1 MKTKKNNV
9 TVVKDIK
16 TFKEEKNM
24 KKFMTLILAVAML
37 ITSVSVAP
45 SAAKAATTYSVTR
58 SYSNP
63 VNKSGTA
70 TFEYVNG
77 EVYYSNSKL
86 TKYQLTQTDVAACSS
101 ETDQEICQ
109 FFDKWGTLWVVYRNE
124 GLYWY
129 NYEILKKGKLQKW
142 AGISDS
148 EKIYATRLCYDV
160 NESTTTIYD
169 AGSLKY
175 TGFTYVNY
183 YTSGKNLND
192 YPLPDWYT
200 LYRIINDEDY
210 PTVEPTVAPTT
221 EPTVTPTVEP
231 TVAPTTEPTVTPTV
245 APTEAPTTE
254 PTVAPT
260 PTCQCGN
267 GGKCTCPDGQCKCKD
282 CKCSP
287 EAPCHTATAAPV
299 ETPSN
304 CNPADNNGESGD
316 AIVDNGSNGNANT
329 GKNGGNGNNA
339 ISIDGDGNTVVI
351 VNPVVVHDNDT
362 KNDSDIDVNGDNNNV
377 SDKLNGGEQTGNNV
391 ADTTGNGNVEAT
403 AQSSAGLTPEVPL
416 INVSTP
422 STVSSVEKAT
432 TSSKK
437 KKVHYTVKHTKN
449 YVQLI
454 KHSGDGTCGA
464 IHKVRF
470 LRKKHV
476 CWINNKK
483 YTKVYRV
490 GYTKKSRQITVFY
503 GGKKGARKIKIVQ
516 RGSNQKNWKNR
527 VLKGKY
533 AGISAGSHGLDLR
546 ANTKAGKS
554 INLQNK
560 KAIKL

>member
-16 TFKEEKNM
+16 TFKEEINM
-24 KKFMTLILAVAML
+24 KKFMVFILAVAML

-45 SAAKAATTYSVTR
+45 SAAKAATTYSYSV

-63 VNKSGTA
+63 ITSNGSA
-70 TFEYVNG
+70 TFEYVDG
-77 EVYYSNSKL
+77 AVYYSNAKL

-124 GLYWY
+124 GLYWF

-142 AGISDS
+142 QGASDS
-148 EKIYATRLCYDV
+148 EKIYATRLAYDV
-160 NESTTTIYD
+160 NESTTTIYE

-175 TGFTYVNY
+175 TGFTYVTH
-183 YTSGKNLND
+183 YTSGRDLRD

-200 LYRIINDEDY
+200 LYKIINDEDY

-316 AIVDNGSNGNANT
+316 AIVDDNSNGNSNT
-329 GKNGGNGNNA
+329 GKNGGNGNNSV
-339 ISIDGDGNTVVI
+339 IIDGDGNTVVI
-351 VNPVVVHDNDT
+351 VNPVEVHDDDTINNNDT
-362 KNDSDIDVNGDNNNV
+362 DVIGDNNNV
-377 SDKLNGGEQTGNNV
+377 SSEQSGSDNDGNNV
-391 ADTTGNGNVEAT
+391 ADTTGDGNVEAIS
-403 AQSSAGLTPEVPL
+403 QSSAGVTPQAKVA
-416 INVSTP
+416 TP
-422 STVSSVEKAT
+422 STVTGSTVEKAT

-490 GYTKKSRQITVFY
+490 GYTKKSRQITLLK
-503 GGKKGARKIKIVQ
+503 GGKKGYRKVVIVQ

-527 VLKGKY
+527 TLKGKY

-546 ANTKAGKS
+546 ANTKSGKS

-560 KAIKL
+560 TAIRL